1 MSKNDINDAT
11 INDAKMMSEDNGL
24 EP

>member
-1 MSKNDINDAT
+1 MSKNDITDAT